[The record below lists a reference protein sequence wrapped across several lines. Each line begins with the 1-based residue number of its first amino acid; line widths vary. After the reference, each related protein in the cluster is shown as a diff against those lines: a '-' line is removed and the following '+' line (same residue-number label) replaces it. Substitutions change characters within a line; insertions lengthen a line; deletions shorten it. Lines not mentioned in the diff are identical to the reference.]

1 MDKVTTAERLNEIMR
16 LYGLR
21 QVDILKLVEPRCK
34 ETGIKINKSDL
45 SQFVSGKVVP
55 GSWKLNILAKALNIS
70 EAWLMGYDV
79 PMRREADNES
89 ADEITPPESELLANY
104 RQLSDESRSTVSGL
118 ATLLVKL
125 ERRQAA
131 PPYTSAN
138 VHPGVTL
145 PPVDQIAD
153 LKNAAFATDKTDTEL
168 NEDMTADD

>member
-1 MDKVTTAERLNEIMR
+1 MKLEDYVREVLSEK
-16 LYGLR
+16 GLT
-21 QVDILKLVEPRCK
+21 LA
-34 ETGIKINKSDL
+34 DL
-45 SQFVSGKVVP
+45 SQKAGIKYSTLHDMMKKELDKISFSNLMTISNALGVDITDLLGLGK
-55 GSWKLNILAKALNIS
+55 
-70 EAWLMGYDV
+70 
-79 PMRREADNES
+79 PMLDYR
-89 ADEITPPESELLANY
+89 ESELLANY